1 MRVRER
7 REPRFTIDPDGQ
19 KVVLVPLANY
29 PAPARILLK
38 DFEALARAGV
48 SDQWTLNGDGRHR
61 YVRCHADRP
70 GRPLLTVARC
80 VARAGAKEV
89 VRYQDG
95 NPLNLRSDNLV
106 MASGRAK
113 GRERAV
119 MNGEAVSGSGPYGG
133 REAPGSVLTGV
144 M

>member
-29 PAPARILLK
+29 PAPARILLE

-48 SDQWTLNGDGRHR
+48 SDQWTLNGAGRHR
-61 YVRCHADRP
+61 YVRCHVDRP

-89 VRYQDG
+89 VRYQDD

-106 MASGRAK
+106 IASGRAK

-119 MNGEAVSGSGPYGG
+119 MSGSGLSGG
-133 REAPGSVLTGV
+133 TEAPGSASTGTI
-144 M
+144 